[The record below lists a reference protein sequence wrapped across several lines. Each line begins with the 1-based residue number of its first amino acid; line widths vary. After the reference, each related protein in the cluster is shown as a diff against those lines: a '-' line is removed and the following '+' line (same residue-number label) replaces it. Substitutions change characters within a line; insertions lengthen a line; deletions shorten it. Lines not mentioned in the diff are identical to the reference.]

1 MTDNSFIKNNLES
14 LLGIKL
20 TAQEIKES
28 SNGEKKGFC
37 KLIDKLENLIE
48 VERAMYRDYK
58 VDTSTLLEPYWDAI
72 EEMLDFTCEPEIA
85 DVIWWYVHSRKDA
98 EGTIAEWEDE
108 DGDGKKYILKNSS
121 ELFDYINFKN

>member
-58 VDTSTLLEPYWDAI
+58 VDTSTLLEPYWDA
-72 EEMLDFTCEPEIA
+72 
-85 DVIWWYVHSRKDA
+85 K
-98 EGTIAEWEDE
+98 
-108 DGDGKKYILKNSS
+108 
-121 ELFDYINFKN
+121 